1 MGVEVTSL
9 PVVVVAGSVPGSWG
23 SAGWRDHAVVEPT
36 PRSGRLLVATPSIGD
51 PNFERTVVLV
61 LEHDPEGTLGV
72 VLNRPSPVEVSEVLP
87 SWAGLLAA
95 PTVLFEGGPVQREAV
110 VAVARRSPAAESPA
124 AYRAITDALGVV
136 DLTADPVDLVG
147 DVVGMR
153 CFAGYAGW
161 TGGQLVAEIRSGGWW
176 VVEGE
181 ADDVVG
187 RDPSGLWR
195 RVLARQAGE
204 RSWFAAYPDDPAVN

>member
-1 MGVEVTSL
+1 M
-9 PVVVVAGSVPGSWG
+9 
-23 SAGWRDHAVVEPT
+23 EPS
-36 PRSGRLLVATPSIGD
+36 PRAGRLLVATPSIGD

-72 VLNRPSPVEVSEVLP
+72 VLNRPSPVEVADVLP

-110 VAVARRSPAAESPA
+110 VAVARRAPDTPEPD
-124 AYRAITDALGVV
+124 AYRPITDALGVV

-147 DVVGMR
+147 DVTGMR

-161 TGGQLVAEIRSGGWW
+161 GGGQLVAEVRAGGWW
-176 VVEGE
+176 VVDGT

-187 RDPSGLWR
+187 RAPDELWR
-195 RVLARQAGE
+195 RVLSRQPGQ
-204 RSWFAAYPDDPAVN
+204 RSWFATYPEDPSAN